1 MAKQILFDDN
11 ARQKM
16 RVGIEKLA
24 KTVRVT
30 LGPAGRN
37 VILQKSFGAPSVTKD
52 GVSVAKEIEL
62 EDPFE
67 NMGAKLVLEVA
78 NKTNDIA
85 GDGTTTATVLA
96 SAIFNEGL
104 KYLATG
110 VNTIALRSGIDQA
123 VAAAVKSIEEQSRKI
138 KTPAEKASVAG
149 ISANNDAEIGAL
161 LSQAFQ
167 KVGDEGVITIEEN
180 TGLVH

>member
-1 MAKQILFDDN
+1 MAKQILFEDN

-16 RVGIEKLA
+16 RVGIEKLS

-30 LGPAGRN
+30 LGRAGRN

-52 GVSVAKEIEL
+52 GVSVAKEIEIS
-62 EDPFE
+62 DPFE

-78 NKTNDIA
+78 NKTNDVA

-104 KYLATG
+104 RYVATG
-110 VNTIALRSGIDQA
+110 VSTIELRNGIDKA
-123 VAAAVKSIEEQSRKI
+123 VAAAVESIRSQSRKV
-138 KTPAEKASVAG
+138 KSRAEKA
-149 ISANNDAEIGAL
+149 N
-161 LSQAFQ
+161 
-167 KVGDEGVITIEEN
+167 
-180 TGLVH
+180 